1 MDHKIQGV
9 PAKSQPPLDLSD
21 IPNKI
26 FLKYQDKVCIDALK
40 RTELTGFK

>member
-1 MDHKIQGV
+1 MDHKIQDV
-9 PAKSQPPLDLSD
+9 TAKSLPPLDLSD

-40 RTELTGFK
+40 RIELTGFK